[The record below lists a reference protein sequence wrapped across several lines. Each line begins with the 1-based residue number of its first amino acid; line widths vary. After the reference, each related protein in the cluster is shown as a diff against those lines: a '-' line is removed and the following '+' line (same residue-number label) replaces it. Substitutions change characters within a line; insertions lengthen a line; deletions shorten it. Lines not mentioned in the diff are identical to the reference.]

1 MNRIESLANEVA
13 EKINKLMPDLEE
25 AKKMFEK
32 MKKEYEILKDPSKE
46 TVLLQ
51 KTLQQIAYTGVS
63 EKIAFYQQI
72 VTEALEFRNFSIEEV
87 LYLKEET
94 QKKLNQENASLV
106 LDKMLEPTLKK
117 LENRQRRS

>member
-1 MNRIESLANEVA
+1 MNRIKSLANEVA

-32 MKKEYEILKDPSKE
+32 MEKEYEISKESSEE